1 MTALVLAA
9 ILTLAP
15 SLQRETAQ
23 RYANDIALAADG
35 DVELAY
41 ALVATQHVES
51 SWRADIETCAVT
63 GDGGAAVTAY
73 QLHRHWWAGYSREEV
88 CASNALATSLAASAL
103 IVLEHRTG
111 GMIGA
116 MRAFVGCRPGDPRSV
131 KRIKAYRLIRG
142 AS

>member
-1 MTALVLAA
+1 MGALILAA

-15 SLQRETAQ
+15 ALPAPTAQ
-23 RYANDIALAADG
+23 RYADDITLAADG
-35 DVELAY
+35 DLDLGY
-41 ALVATQHVES
+41 ALVSTQHVES

-63 GDGGAAVTAY
+63 GDGGAAVTAF
-73 QLHRHWWAGYSREEV
+73 QLHRWWWAGYSQTEL
-88 CASNALATSLAASAL
+88 CASNRLATSLAASAL

-111 GMIGA
+111 GLIGA
-116 MRAFVGCRPGDPRSV
+116 LRAYVGCKPGDPRSV